1 MVYRQKRINAFFG
14 NLLNVLHSLNSR
26 YGRDHLETQY
36 FVGIR
41 TSDIVQQVSRDEV
54 ETKWQLNIGLQEAI
68 KMSASEYR
76 GG

>member
-1 MVYRQKRINAFFG
+1 GVSPEAYQRVFRK
-14 NLLNVLHSLNSR
+14 LHSLNSR